1 MKQYAVRIALG
12 LAVLAAF
19 LGHAAKLYRIPF
31 VDQLDRII
39 YDTRLRLT
47 MPRDVDERIVILDID
62 EKSLATPEL
71 GQWPWG
77 RDVVAGLVA
86 KLFDKYGVAILGFD
100 VVFAEPDRS
109 SGLRV
114 LDGLAKGPLKDVPDF
129 QAALAEL
136 RPRLDHDAQF
146 VQTIK
151 GRPVVLGY
159 YLTSDRDAR
168 TSGALPPPVLA
179 PGTFA
184 NRPIEFTSW
193 TGYGANLP
201 DFQAAAAATGH
212 FNPIAD
218 EDGINRRVPM
228 LAEYKGA
235 YYEPLS
241 LAVMRTL
248 LGFPKVEPGYPPG
261 SVLNRNYAGLE
272 WLDVGPLRI
281 PVDENA
287 CALVPYRG
295 GKGSFRYI
303 SLADVYH
310 DKVPVDRLKGKIVL
324 VGTTAPG
331 LFDLRATPVGRR
343 VSRRRGPRQ
352 PHRRH
357 ARPQHQGE
365 DRPTCSARR

>member
-1 MKQYAVRIALG
+1 
-12 LAVLAAF
+12 
-19 LGHAAKLYRIPF
+19 
-31 VDQLDRII
+31 
-39 YDTRLRLT
+39 
-47 MPRDVDERIVILDID
+47 VDERIVILDID
-62 EKSLATPEL
+62 EKSLATPGL

-168 TSGALPPPVLA
+168 TNGTLPPPVLE

-193 TGYGANLP
+193 TGCSTNLP
-201 DFQAAAAATGH
+201 AAFQ
-212 FNPIAD
+212 
-218 EDGINRRVPM
+218 
-228 LAEYKGA
+228 
-235 YYEPLS
+235 
-241 LAVMRTL
+241 
-248 LGFPKVEPGYPPG
+248 
-261 SVLNRNYAGLE
+261 
-272 WLDVGPLRI
+272 
-281 PVDENA
+281 
-287 CALVPYRG
+287 
-295 GKGSFRYI
+295 
-303 SLADVYH
+303 
-310 DKVPVDRLKGKIVL
+310 
-324 VGTTAPG
+324 
-331 LFDLRATPVGRR
+331 GRR
-343 VSRRRGPRQ
+343 RRPGIARSPTRTASTGGCRCSPNTRARTTSRCRSR
-352 PHRRH
+352 
-357 ARPQHQGE
+357 
-365 DRPTCSARR
+365 